1 MILHSNNSVR
11 RCRPFLGTF
20 VEITAWGDN
29 AALEAAVET
38 AYQAIQRVHRLMSF
52 HDSSSE
58 LSRLNREAAQH
69 TMTVDPWLFEVLTMA
84 REIAAAS
91 DGAFD
96 PTIAPILQRWGL
108 LPSDSSS
115 RCQMESAHWD
125 DLELGP
131 RCQVRFACPLTLDL
145 GGIAKG
151 FAVDCAVE
159 ALREAGVEFGLVNA
173 GGDLRAF
180 GDREQIVQVRHP
192 KSPGRR
198 SHELRLREAA
208 FATSAPIFSRC
219 ETSDGVVSHLVNPV
233 NGLAQ
238 VADLSV
244 SVRAPKGMLAD
255 ALTKVVL
262 FGGDIAESVL
272 AEYHAQAFVI
282 SDVEKIPTS
291 AVRGP

>member
-11 RCRPFLGTF
+11 RCRPLLGTF

-29 AALEAAVET
+29 AALETAVDT

-69 TMTVDPWLFEVLTMA
+69 RMTVDPWLFEVLTMA

-91 DGAFD
+91 NGAFD

-108 LPSDSSS
+108 LPGDSSS
-115 RCQMESAHWD
+115 RCRMESGHWD
-125 DLELGP
+125 DLELGR
-131 RCQVRFACPLTLDL
+131 RCQVRFARPLSLDL

-192 KSPGRR
+192 QSPGRW
-198 SHELRLREAA
+198 SYELRLREAA

-219 ETSDGVVSHLVNPV
+219 ETSDGVVSHLVDPL

-244 SVRAPKGMLAD
+244 SVRAPKGVLAD

-272 AEYHAQAFVI
+272 ARYHSQAFVV
-282 SDVEKIPTS
+282 SAFEKIPTS
-291 AVRGP
+291 AVRGS